1 MDATPPSADRTDA
14 AAPLRRRRRARA
26 GIVLRISI
34 GLTIMTMLVLLIGV
48 VSLSSFQLFR
58 GEVSVLSSTT
68 LPKVITSAELR
79 GSLQKLVAR
88 LPVLAGA
95 ATTPQRRSIYDE
107 LISEL
112 EFLRKL
118 VERMR
123 DLHQQGEPV
132 GDGESDEL
140 RLLEQ
145 AQSTLL
151 ILAATVA
158 DLNAEV
164 GRQIEAG
171 ARQAEAIR
179 ALAQLA
185 DALERLPGAEPG
197 TGPATAA
204 PGGGGMLGAWAVRAR
219 DLGHN

>member
-1 MDATPPSADRTDA
+1 MDATPPSTDRTDA
-14 AAPLRRRRRARA
+14 AAPLRRRRGARV

-34 GLTIMTMLVLLIGV
+34 GLTIMTMLVLLVGV

-58 GEVSVLSSTT
+58 GEVSVLSTTT

-95 ATTPQRRSIYDE
+95 ATTPQRRAIYDE

-123 DLHQQGEPV
+123 DLHQQGEPG

-197 TGPATAA
+197 TGPAVAA
-204 PGGGGMLGAWAVRAR
+204 PGGGRMTGGWAGRAR
-219 DLGHN
+219 SY